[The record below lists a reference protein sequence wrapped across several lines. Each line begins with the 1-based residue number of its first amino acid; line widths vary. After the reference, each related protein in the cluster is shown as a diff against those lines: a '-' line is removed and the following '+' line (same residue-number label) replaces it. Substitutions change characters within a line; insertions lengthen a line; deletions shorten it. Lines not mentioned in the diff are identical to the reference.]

1 MNEWT
6 SSEIISVNIEDELR
20 QSYLDYAMSVIVG
33 RALPD
38 VRDGLKPVHRR
49 VLFAMHELGNVW
61 NKGYKK
67 SARIVGDVVG
77 KYHPHGDGAVYD
89 TLVRMAQTFSL
100 RYTLVDGQGNFGSV
114 DGDSPAAMRYTEVRM
129 SKLTSHLL
137 ADLEKDTVNF
147 VPNYDET
154 ESIPEVLPTRVPNLL
169 INGSAGIAVGMATN
183 IPPHNLSEV
192 ISGVI
197 ALIENPEL
205 TIDELI
211 QHIPGPDFPTAA
223 IINGRAGIIQAYRT
237 GRGKIYV
244 RAKAEILKDAT
255 TGRETIIINEIPYQ
269 VNKAHQIEKI
279 AQLVKE
285 KRLEGISGLRDESDK
300 DGLRMVIEL
309 KRGESGEVVLNNLY
323 SLTQLQ
329 TVFGI
334 NMVAL
339 VDGQPRCLNLKQIME
354 SFIIHRQEVVTRRTL
369 FDLNKAKDRSHILE
383 GLGIALVNIDI
394 VIDLIK
400 KAENPQVAKQQLLER
415 LWVPGQILAML
426 ERAGLNPDSRRDQAY
441 GLIDGSYR
449 LSEVQ
454 VQAILDLRLHKLTG
468 LEQEKIMDE
477 YDEIL
482 VKIRALQDIL
492 ENSELLMRLIKQ
504 ELVEIKE
511 QFGDARKTQIIE
523 SQLDLTAED
532 LIVDEAV
539 VLMLSRQGYVKRQ
552 SLDNYRAQ
560 KRGGRGK
567 SSADVKQ
574 EDIIDQLMIVN
585 THDTVLC
592 FSNFGKLYWLKA
604 YQFPDAGPAAR
615 GKPLNNMLSLAEGE
629 SINTLLA
636 LRDFTQTAFVF
647 LATSRGTI
655 KKVAL
660 ANFARQRANGIIA
673 IDLSEG
679 DYLIGAQL
687 TFGNNDIMLFS
698 DSGKAIR
705 FNEADVRC
713 MGRQAGGVR
722 GIRLKE
728 GQKLVSMLV
737 VDETKDVLTAT
748 ARGYGKRTSLE
759 EFNRINRGG
768 QGVTSIKVNERN
780 GLVVSAMLV
789 SAEDQLMLVSDKGT
803 LVRTRVN
810 EISKVGRAA
819 QGVRLIKLQAGES
832 LVACGRIDDI
842 EEDAADVVMTEGETA
857 ASEQE
862 EGGE

>member
-1 MNEWT
+1 M
-6 SSEIISVNIEDELR
+6 SVNIEDELR

-129 SKLTSHLL
+129 SKLASYLL

-154 ESIPEVLPTRVPNLL
+154 ESIPEVLPARAPNLL

-183 IPPHNLSEV
+183 IPPHNIAEV

-197 ALIENPEL
+197 ALIDNSDL

-244 RAKAEILKDAT
+244 RAKAEILKDSS
-255 TGRETIIINEIPYQ
+255 TGRETIIIHEIPYQ

-279 AQLVKE
+279 AELVKE
-285 KRLEGISGLRDESDK
+285 KRLEGISALRDESDK

-339 VDGQPRCLNLKQIME
+339 VDGQPRLLNLKQIME

-369 FDLNKAKDRSHILE
+369 FELNKAKDRSHILE
-383 GLGIALVNIDI
+383 GLGIALVNIDV

-415 LWVPGQILAML
+415 QWFPGQVLAML

-441 GLIDGSYR
+441 GLIDGQYR

-454 VQAILDLRLHKLTG
+454 VQAILDLRLHRLTG

-482 VKIRALQDIL
+482 IKIRALQDIL
-492 ENSELLMRLIKQ
+492 ENPKLLMRLIKD
-504 ELVEIKE
+504 ELIEIKE

-629 SINTLLA
+629 SVNTLLG

-737 VDETKDVLTAT
+737 VDEAKDVLTAT

-803 LVRTRVN
+803 LVRTRVS

-832 LVACGRIDDI
+832 LVACGRIDDV
-842 EEDAADVVMTEGETA
+842 ESDADIAITEVE
-857 ASEQE
+857 SDLPVQE
-862 EGGE
+862 EGAE

>member
-1 MNEWT
+1 MY

-61 NKGYKK
+61 NKSYKK

-129 SKLTSHLL
+129 SKLTSYLL

-147 VPNYDET
+147 IPNYDET

-183 IPPHNLSEV
+183 IPPHNISEV

-197 ALIENPEL
+197 ALIDNSEL
-205 TIDELI
+205 TIDALI
-211 QHIPGPDFPTAA
+211 DYIPGPDFPTAG

-255 TGRETIIINEIPYQ
+255 TGRETIIIHEIPYQ

-279 AQLVKE
+279 AELVKE
-285 KRLEGISGLRDESDK
+285 KRLEGISAMRDESDK
-300 DGLRMVIEL
+300 DGMRIVIEL
-309 KRGESGEVVLNNLY
+309 KRGESAEVLLNNLY

-334 NMVAL
+334 NIVAL
-339 VDGQPRCLNLKQIME
+339 VDGQPRCLNLKEVLE
-354 SFIIHRQEVVTRRTL
+354 SFIKHRQEVVTRRTL

-383 GLGIALVNIDI
+383 GLGIALVNIDE
-394 VIDLIK
+394 VIELIK
-400 KAENPQVAKQQLLER
+400 KAENPQAAKQELLLR
-415 LWVPGQILAML
+415 SWKPGQILSML
-426 ERAGLNPDSRRDQAY
+426 ERTGMNAALTNGLYQ
-441 GLIDGSYR
+441 LTEI
-449 LSEVQ
+449 Q

-468 LEQEKIMDE
+468 LEQEKIMEE

-482 VKIRALQDIL
+482 AKIKSLRDIL
-492 ENSELLMRLIKQ
+492 ESPVLLMNLIKEELL
-504 ELVEIKE
+504 EIKE
-511 QFGDARKTQIIE
+511 QFGDARKTEIIE
-523 SQLDLTAED
+523 SQLDLTTED
-532 LIVDEAV
+532 LIAEEAV
-539 VLMLSRQGYVKRQ
+539 VIMISQQGYVKRQ

-567 SSADVKQ
+567 SSADVKE

-585 THDTVLC
+585 THDMLLC
-592 FSNFGKLYWLKA
+592 FSNNGRLYWLKG

-615 GKPLNNMLSLAEGE
+615 GRPFNNLLPLAEGE
-629 SINTLLA
+629 RINAVLA
-636 LRDFTQTAFVF
+636 LRDFAQTASVV

-660 ANFARQRANGIIA
+660 EDFSRPRASGIIA
-673 IDLSEG
+673 IDLEEG

-687 TFGNNDIMLFS
+687 TFGDNDIMLFA

-705 FNEADVRC
+705 FHESDVRC

-722 GIRLKE
+722 GIKLQVN
-728 GQKLVSMLV
+728 QKVVAMLV
-737 VDETKDVLTAT
+737 ADETKEVLTAT
-748 ARGYGKRTSLE
+748 ERGFGKRTSLE
-759 EFNRINRGG
+759 EFSRIHRGG

-819 QGVRLIKLQAGES
+819 QGVRLIKLQVGES
-832 LVACGRIDDI
+832 LVACGRIDDV
-842 EEDAADVVMTEGETA
+842 EEDVDVVATNVENLPT
-857 ASEQE
+857 QE
-862 EGGE
+862 EGEEGK

>member
-1 MNEWT
+1 MT
-6 SSEIISVNIEDELR
+6 GLISSEIISVNIEDELR

-129 SKLTSHLL
+129 SKLASYLL

-154 ESIPEVLPTRVPNLL
+154 ESIPEVLPARVPNLL

-183 IPPHNLSEV
+183 IPPHNIAEV

-197 ALIENPEL
+197 ALIDNSDL

-244 RAKAEILKDAT
+244 RAKAEILKDSS
-255 TGRETIIINEIPYQ
+255 TGRETIIIHEIPYQ

-279 AQLVKE
+279 AELVKE
-285 KRLEGISGLRDESDK
+285 KRLEGISALRDESDK

-339 VDGQPRCLNLKQIME
+339 VDGQPRLLNLKQIME

-369 FDLNKAKDRSHILE
+369 FELNKAKDRSHILE
-383 GLGIALVNIDI
+383 GLGIALVNIDV

-415 LWVPGQILAML
+415 QWFPGQVLAML

-441 GLIDGSYR
+441 GLIDGQYR

-454 VQAILDLRLHKLTG
+454 VQAILDLRLHRLTG

-482 VKIRALQDIL
+482 IKIRALQDIL
-492 ENSELLMRLIKQ
+492 ENPKLLMRLIKD
-504 ELVEIKE
+504 ELIEIKE

-629 SINTLLA
+629 SVNTLLG

-737 VDETKDVLTAT
+737 VDEAKDVLTAT

-803 LVRTRVN
+803 LVRTRVS

-832 LVACGRIDDI
+832 LVACGRIDDV
-842 EEDAADVVMTEGETA
+842 ESDADIAITEVE
-857 ASEQE
+857 SDLPVQE
-862 EGGE
+862 EGAE

>member
-1 MNEWT
+1 MT
-6 SSEIISVNIEDELR
+6 SLISSEIISVNIEDELR
-20 QSYLDYAMSVIVG
+20 QSYLAYAMSVIVG

-129 SKLTSHLL
+129 SRLTSHLL

-183 IPPHNLSEV
+183 IPPHNLAEI

-197 ALIENPEL
+197 ALIDNAEL

-211 QHIPGPDFPTAA
+211 EHIPGPDFPTAA

-244 RAKAEILKDAT
+244 RAKANILKDAT

-279 AQLVKE
+279 AELVKE
-285 KRLEGISGLRDESDK
+285 KRLEGISALRDESDK
-300 DGLRMVIEL
+300 DGMRIVVEL

-334 NMVAL
+334 NVVAL
-339 VDGQPRCLNLKQIME
+339 VDGQPRVLNLKQVLE
-354 SFIIHRQEVVTRRTL
+354 AFIKHRQEVVTRRTL

-383 GLGIALVNIDI
+383 GLGIALVNIDE
-394 VIDLIK
+394 VIALIK
-400 KAENPQVAKQQLLER
+400 KAENPQVAKQELLLR
-415 LWVPGQILAML
+415 SWQPGQILAML
-426 ERAGLNPDSRRDQAY
+426 ERAGINAALTH
-441 GLIDGSYR
+441 GLYQ
-449 LSEVQ
+449 LTEVQ

-468 LEQEKIMDE
+468 LEQEKIMEE

-482 VKIRALQDIL
+482 AKIKSLRDIL
-492 ENSELLMRLIKQ
+492 ESPTLLMNLIKA
-504 ELVEIKE
+504 ELIEIKE
-511 QFGDARKTQIIE
+511 QFSDARKTQILE
-523 SQLDLTAED
+523 SQLDLTTED

-574 EDIIDQLMIVN
+574 EDIVDQLMIVN

-629 SINTLLA
+629 SVNTLLA
-636 LRDFTQTAFVF
+636 LRDFTQTAFVV

-673 IDLSEG
+673 IDLTEG

-687 TFGNNDIMLFS
+687 TFGDNDIMLFS

-705 FNEADVRC
+705 FNEGDVRC

-759 EFNRINRGG
+759 EFHRINRGG

-842 EEDAADVVMTEGETA
+842 EEENDVDIAIT
-857 ASEQE
+857 QE
-862 EGGE
+862 

>member
-1 MNEWT
+1 MT
-6 SSEIISVNIEDELR
+6 GLISSEIISVNIEDELR

-129 SKLTSHLL
+129 SKLTSYLL

-183 IPPHNLSEV
+183 IPPHNISEV
-192 ISGVI
+192 VSGVI

-211 QHIPGPDFPTAA
+211 QYIPGPDFPTAA
-223 IINGRAGIIQAYRT
+223 IINGRAGIVQAYKT

-255 TGRETIIINEIPYQ
+255 TSRETIIINEIPYQ

-279 AQLVKE
+279 AELVKE
-285 KRLEGISGLRDESDK
+285 KRLEGISAMRDESDK
-300 DGLRMVIEL
+300 DGMRIVIEL
-309 KRGESGEVVLNNLY
+309 KKGESGEVVLNNLY

-339 VDGQPRCLNLKQIME
+339 VDGQPRCLNLKEVME
-354 SFIIHRQEVVTRRTL
+354 SFIIHRKEVVTRRTL

-383 GLGIALVNIDI
+383 GLGIALVNIDE
-394 VIDLIK
+394 VIELIK
-400 KAENPQVAKQQLLER
+400 KAENPSAAKQELLLR
-415 LWVPGQILAML
+415 SWKPGQILSML
-426 ERAGLNPDSRRDQAY
+426 ERTGMNAALVNGLYQ
-441 GLIDGSYR
+441 LTEI
-449 LSEVQ
+449 Q

-468 LEQEKIMDE
+468 LEQEKIMEE

-482 VKIRALQDIL
+482 AKIKALRDIL
-492 ENSELLMRLIKQ
+492 ESPALLMNVIKEELI
-504 ELVEIKE
+504 EIKE
-511 QFGDARKTQIIE
+511 QFGDGRKTQIIE
-523 SQLDLTAED
+523 SQLDLSAED
-532 LIVDEAV
+532 LIVDEPVA
-539 VLMLSRQGYVKRQ
+539 LMLSRQGYVKRQ

-567 SSADVKQ
+567 SSADVKE

-629 SINTLLA
+629 SVNTLLA
-636 LRDFTQTAFVF
+636 LRDFAQTAFIF

-660 ANFARQRANGIIA
+660 EKFARQRANGLIA

-687 TFGNNDIMLFS
+687 TYGDNDIMLFS

-705 FNEADVRC
+705 FHEGDVRC
-713 MGRQAGGVR
+713 MGRKASGVR

-803 LVRTRVN
+803 LVRTRVS

-832 LVACGRIDDI
+832 LVACGRIDDV
-842 EEDAADVVMTEGETA
+842 EDEIDCTSNQDALDSESDEADLEV
-857 ASEQE
+857 
-862 EGGE
+862 

>member
-1 MNEWT
+1 MT
-6 SSEIISVNIEDELR
+6 GLISSEIISVNIEDELR

-129 SKLTSHLL
+129 SKLASYLL
-137 ADLEKDTVNF
+137 ADLEKETVNF

-154 ESIPEVLPTRVPNLL
+154 ESIPEVLPARVPNLL

-183 IPPHNLSEV
+183 IPPHNIAEV

-197 ALIENPEL
+197 ALIDNSDL

-244 RAKAEILKDAT
+244 RAKAEILKDAS

-279 AQLVKE
+279 AELVKE
-285 KRLEGISGLRDESDK
+285 KRLEGISALRDESDK

-339 VDGQPRCLNLKQIME
+339 VDGQPRLLNLKQIME

-383 GLGIALVNIDI
+383 GLGIALVNIDV

-400 KAENPQVAKQQLLER
+400 KAENPQIAKQQLLER
-415 LWVPGQILAML
+415 QWFPGQVLAML
-426 ERAGLNPDSRRDQAY
+426 QRAGLNPDSRRDQAY
-441 GLIDGSYR
+441 GLIDGQYR

-454 VQAILDLRLHKLTG
+454 VQAILDLRLHRLTG

-482 VKIRALQDIL
+482 IKIRALQDIL
-492 ENSELLMRLIKQ
+492 ENPQLLMRLIKN
-504 ELVEIKE
+504 ELIEIKE

-629 SINTLLA
+629 SVNTLLA

-713 MGRQAGGVR
+713 MGRQASGVR

-803 LVRTRVN
+803 LVRTRVS

-832 LVACGRIDDI
+832 LVACGRIDDV
-842 EEDAADVVMTEGETA
+842 EDDADVAITEVE
-857 ASEQE
+857 SDLPVQE
-862 EGGE
+862 EGAE

>member
-1 MNEWT
+1 MTGLT
-6 SSEIISVNIEDELR
+6 SSEIISVNIEDELQ

-137 ADLEKDTVNF
+137 ADLEKDTVNY

-154 ESIPEVLPTRVPNLL
+154 ESIPDVLPTRVPNLL
-169 INGSAGIAVGMATN
+169 INGSSGIAVGMATN
-183 IPPHNLSEV
+183 IPPHNLAEV
-192 ISGVI
+192 VSGVI
-197 ALIENPEL
+197 ALIDNSEL

-211 QHIPGPDFPTAA
+211 QYIPGPDFPTAA

-279 AQLVKE
+279 AELVKE
-285 KRLEGISGLRDESDK
+285 KRLEGISALRDESDK

-339 VDGQPRCLNLKQIME
+339 VDGQPRCLNLKEVME
-354 SFIIHRQEVVTRRTL
+354 SFIKHRQEVVTRRTL

-383 GLGIALVNIDI
+383 GLGIALVNIDE

-400 KAENPQVAKQQLLER
+400 KANNPQIAKQELLLR
-415 LWVPGQILAML
+415 TWKPGQILSML
-426 ERAGLNPDSRRDQAY
+426 ERAGINAALTN
-441 GLIDGSYR
+441 GLYQLTEI
-449 LSEVQ
+449 Q

-468 LEQEKIMDE
+468 LEQEKIMEE

-482 VKIRALQDIL
+482 AKIKALRDIL
-492 ENSELLMRLIKQ
+492 ENSELLMRLIKE

-567 SSADVKQ
+567 SSADVKE

-629 SINTLLA
+629 SVNTLLA

-713 MGRQAGGVR
+713 MGRQASGVR

-789 SAEDQLMLVSDKGT
+789 CAEDQLMLVSDKGT
-803 LVRTRVN
+803 LVRTRVS

-819 QGVRLIKLQAGES
+819 QGVRLMKLQAGES
-832 LVACGRIDDI
+832 LVACGRID
-842 EEDAADVVMTEGETA
+842 EVEDDANVAISDAESNSPA
-857 ASEQE
+857 QE
-862 EGGE
+862 EGDE

>member
-1 MNEWT
+1 MY

-49 VLFAMHELGNVW
+49 VLYAMHELSNAW
-61 NKGYKK
+61 NKSYKK

-100 RYTLVDGQGNFGSV
+100 RYVLVDGQGNFGSV

-129 SKLTSHLL
+129 SRLTSELL
-137 ADLEKDTVNF
+137 ADLEKDTVDF
-147 VPNYDET
+147 ISNYDET
-154 ESIPEVLPTRVPNLL
+154 ETIPAVLPTRVPNLL
-169 INGSAGIAVGMATN
+169 INGSSGIAVGMATN

-192 ISGVI
+192 INGTL
-197 ALIENPEL
+197 ALIDNPAME
-205 TIDELI
+205 IDELI
-211 QHIPGPDFPTAA
+211 QHIPGPDFPTCG
-223 IINGRAGIIQAYRT
+223 IINGRAGIIQAYKT
-237 GRGKIYV
+237 GRGKIYLRA
-244 RAKAEILKDAT
+244 RAKIERDEST
-255 TGRETIIINEIPYQ
+255 NRETIVINEIPYQ
-269 VNKAHQIEKI
+269 VNKALQIEKI
-279 AQLVKE
+279 AELVKE
-285 KRLEGISGLRDESDK
+285 KRIEGISAMRDESDK
-300 DGLRMVIEL
+300 DGMRIVIEM
-309 KRGESGEVVLNNLY
+309 KRGESGEVMLNNLY

-339 VDGQPRCLNLKQIME
+339 IDGQPKCLNLKEILQA
-354 SFIIHRQEVVTRRTL
+354 FVRHRQEVVTRRTL
-369 FDLNKAKDRSHILE
+369 CELNKAKDRAHILE
-383 GLGIALVNIDI
+383 GLGIALVNIDE
-394 VIDLIK
+394 VIELIK
-400 KAENPQVAKQQLLER
+400 KAENPASAKQQLLEK
-415 LWVPGQILAML
+415 LWRPGQILSML
-426 ERAGLNPDSRRDQAY
+426 ERAAITVALTNSLYQ
-441 GLIDGSYR
+441 LTEI
-449 LSEVQ
+449 Q

-468 LEQEKIMDE
+468 LEQEKIMEE

-482 VKIRALQDIL
+482 VKIKALQDIL
-492 ENSELLMRLIKQ
+492 NSPTLLMNVIKEELQDIKQ
-504 ELVEIKE
+504 
-511 QFGDARKTQIIE
+511 QYGDARKTDIIE

-532 LIVDEAV
+532 LIADESV
-539 VLMLSRQGYVKRQ
+539 VLMISRQGYVKRQ

-567 SSADVKQ
+567 SSADVKE

-585 THDTVLC
+585 THDMILC
-592 FSNFGKLYWLKA
+592 FSNRGRLYWLKA

-615 GKPLNNMLSLAEGE
+615 GKPLNNLLPLAEGE
-629 SINTLLA
+629 SVNALLA
-636 LRDFTQTAFVF
+636 LRDFTQTAFVV

-660 ANFARQRANGIIA
+660 EDFSRPRASGIIA
-673 IDLSEG
+673 IDLDEG
-679 DYLIGAQL
+679 DYLIGAAL
-687 TFGNNDIMLFS
+687 TNGENDIMLFA

-705 FNEADVRC
+705 FHESDVRC

-722 GIRLKE
+722 GI
-728 GQKLVSMLV
+728 KLQAKQNVVAMLV
-737 VDETKDVLTAT
+737 ADETKDVLTAT
-748 ARGYGKRTSLE
+748 ERGFGKRTSLE
-759 EFNRINRGG
+759 EFGRIHRGG

-789 SAEDQLMLVSDKGT
+789 TAEDQLMLVSDKGT

-819 QGVRLIKLQAGES
+819 QGVRLINLQAGES
-832 LVACGRIDDI
+832 LVACGRIDDV
-842 EEDAADVVMTEGETA
+842 E
-857 ASEQE
+857 SEALS
-862 EGGE
+862 

>member
-1 MNEWT
+1 MTGLT

-129 SKLTSHLL
+129 SKLTAHLL

-147 VPNYDET
+147 LPNYDET
-154 ESIPEVLPTRVPNLL
+154 EFIPEVLPTRVPNLL
-169 INGSAGIAVGMATN
+169 INGSSGIAVGMATN
-183 IPPHNLSEV
+183 IPPHNLAEV
-192 ISGVI
+192 VSGVI
-197 ALIENPEL
+197 ALIDNSEL

-211 QHIPGPDFPTAA
+211 QYIPGPDFPTAA

-279 AQLVKE
+279 AELVKE
-285 KRLEGISGLRDESDK
+285 KRLEGISALRDESDK

-339 VDGQPRCLNLKQIME
+339 IDGQPRCLNLKQVME
-354 SFIIHRQEVVTRRTL
+354 SFIKHRQEVVTRRTL

-383 GLGIALVNIDI
+383 GLGIALVNIDE
-394 VIDLIK
+394 VIELIK
-400 KAENPQVAKQQLLER
+400 KAENPQIAKQELLLR
-415 LWVPGQILAML
+415 SWKPGQILSML
-426 ERAGLNPDSRRDQAY
+426 ERAGINAALTN
-441 GLIDGSYR
+441 GLYQLTEI
-449 LSEVQ
+449 Q

-468 LEQEKIMDE
+468 LEQEKIMEE

-482 VKIRALQDIL
+482 AKIKALRDIL
-492 ENSELLMRLIKQ
+492 ESPTLLMNVIKA

-511 QFGDARKTQIIE
+511 QFGDARKTEIIE

-629 SINTLLA
+629 SVNTLLA

-660 ANFARQRANGIIA
+660 ANFSRQRANGIIA

-687 TFGNNDIMLFS
+687 THGDNDIMLFS

-705 FNEADVRC
+705 FHEGDVRC

-803 LVRTRVN
+803 LVRTRVS

-832 LVACGRIDDI
+832 LVACGRIDDV
-842 EEDAADVVMTEGETA
+842 EDDADVTAVDAESNSPAPEESGE
-857 ASEQE
+857 
-862 EGGE
+862 

>member
-1 MNEWT
+1 MT
-6 SSEIISVNIEDELR
+6 GLISSEIISVNIEDELR

-61 NKGYKK
+61 NKTYKK

-129 SKLTSHLL
+129 SRLTAHLL

-154 ESIPEVLPTRVPNLL
+154 ESIPDVLPTRVPNLL
-169 INGSAGIAVGMATN
+169 INGSSGIAVGMATN
-183 IPPHNLSEV
+183 IPPHNLAEV
-192 ISGVI
+192 VSGVI
-197 ALIENPEL
+197 ALIDNAEL

-211 QHIPGPDFPTAA
+211 QYIPGPDFPTAA

-279 AQLVKE
+279 AELVKE
-285 KRLEGISGLRDESDK
+285 KRLEGISALRDESDK
-300 DGLRMVIEL
+300 DGMRIVVEL

-339 VDGQPRCLNLKQIME
+339 VDGQPRCLNLKEIME
-354 SFIIHRQEVVTRRTL
+354 SFIKHRQEVVTRRTL

-383 GLGIALVNIDI
+383 GLGIALVNIDE

-400 KAENPQVAKQQLLER
+400 KANNPQIAKQELLLR
-415 LWVPGQILAML
+415 TWKPGQILSML
-426 ERAGLNPDSRRDQAY
+426 ERAGINAALTN
-441 GLIDGSYR
+441 GLYQLTEI
-449 LSEVQ
+449 Q

-468 LEQEKIMDE
+468 LEQEKIMEE

-482 VKIRALQDIL
+482 AKIKALRDIL
-492 ENSELLMRLIKQ
+492 ENPELLMKLIKE
-504 ELVEIKE
+504 ELVEVKE
-511 QFGDARKTQIIE
+511 QFGDARKTEIIE

-629 SINTLLA
+629 SVNTLLA

-655 KKVAL
+655 KKVNL

-803 LVRTRVN
+803 LVRTRVS

-832 LVACGRIDDI
+832 LVACGRIDDV
-842 EEDAADVVMTEGETA
+842 EDEADADADADVVVTDGE
-857 ASEQE
+857 S
-862 EGGE
+862 

>member
-1 MNEWT
+1 MT
-6 SSEIISVNIEDELR
+6 GLISSEIISVNIEDELR

-129 SKLTSHLL
+129 SKLASYLL
-137 ADLEKDTVNF
+137 ADLEKETVNF

-154 ESIPEVLPTRVPNLL
+154 ESIPEVLPARVPNLL

-183 IPPHNLSEV
+183 IPPHNIAEV

-197 ALIENPEL
+197 ALIDNADL

-211 QHIPGPDFPTAA
+211 QYIPGPDFPTAA

-244 RAKAEILKDAT
+244 RAKAEILKDAS

-279 AQLVKE
+279 AELVKE
-285 KRLEGISGLRDESDK
+285 KRLEGISALRDESDK

-339 VDGQPRCLNLKQIME
+339 VDGQPRLLNLKQIME

-383 GLGIALVNIDI
+383 GLGIALVNIDV

-400 KAENPQVAKQQLLER
+400 KAENPQIAKQQLLER
-415 LWVPGQILAML
+415 QWFPGQVLAML

-441 GLIDGSYR
+441 GLIDGQYR

-454 VQAILDLRLHKLTG
+454 VQAILDLRLHRLTG

-482 VKIRALQDIL
+482 IKIRALQDIL
-492 ENSELLMRLIKQ
+492 ENPELLMRLIKN
-504 ELVEIKE
+504 ELIEIKE

-629 SINTLLA
+629 SVNTLLA

-713 MGRQAGGVR
+713 MGRQASGVR

-803 LVRTRVN
+803 LVRTRVS

-832 LVACGRIDDI
+832 LVACGRIDDV
-842 EEDAADVVMTEGETA
+842 EDDADVAITEVE
-857 ASEQE
+857 SDLPVQE
-862 EGGE
+862 EGAE

>member
-1 MNEWT
+1 MT
-6 SSEIISVNIEDELR
+6 GLISSEIISVSIEDELQ
-20 QSYLDYAMSVIVG
+20 QSYLAYAMSVIVG

-129 SKLTSHLL
+129 SKLASYLL
-137 ADLEKDTVNF
+137 ADLEKDTVDF

-154 ESIPEVLPTRVPNLL
+154 ESIPEVLPARVPNLL

-183 IPPHNLSEV
+183 IPPHNIAEV

-197 ALIENPEL
+197 ALIDNADL

-244 RAKAEILKDAT
+244 RAKAEILKDAS

-279 AQLVKE
+279 AELVKE
-285 KRLEGISGLRDESDK
+285 KRLEGISALRDESDK

-339 VDGQPRCLNLKQIME
+339 VDGQPRLLNLKQIME

-383 GLGIALVNIDI
+383 GLGIALVNIDV

-400 KAENPQVAKQQLLER
+400 KAENPQIAKQQLLER
-415 LWVPGQILAML
+415 LWIPGQVLAML

-441 GLIDGSYR
+441 GLIDGQYR

-454 VQAILDLRLHKLTG
+454 VQAILDLRLHRLTG

-482 VKIRALQDIL
+482 IKIRALQDIL
-492 ENSELLMRLIKQ
+492 ENPELLMRLIKE
-504 ELVEIKE
+504 ELIEIKE
-511 QFGDARKTQIIE
+511 HFGDARKTQIIE

-629 SINTLLA
+629 SVNTLLA

-713 MGRQAGGVR
+713 MGRQASGVR

-803 LVRTRVN
+803 LVRTRVS

-832 LVACGRIDDI
+832 LVACGRIDDV
-842 EEDAADVVMTEGETA
+842 EDDVDIAITDVEPNLPV
-857 ASEQE
+857 QE

>member
-1 MNEWT
+1 MTEWT
-6 SSEIISVNIEDELR
+6 SSEIISVNIEDELQ
-20 QSYLDYAMSVIVG
+20 QSYLAYAMSVIVG

-129 SKLTSHLL
+129 SRLTSHLL
-137 ADLEKDTVNF
+137 ADLEKNTVNF
-147 VPNYDET
+147 LPNYDET
-154 ESIPEVLPTRVPNLL
+154 EFIPEVLPTRVPNLL
-169 INGSAGIAVGMATN
+169 INGSSGIAVGMATN
-183 IPPHNLSEV
+183 IPPHNLAEV
-192 ISGVI
+192 VSGVI
-197 ALIENPEL
+197 ALIDNPEL

-211 QHIPGPDFPTAA
+211 QYIPGPDFPTAA

-279 AQLVKE
+279 AELVKE
-285 KRLEGISGLRDESDK
+285 KRLEGISALRDESDK

-339 VDGQPRCLNLKQIME
+339 IDGQPRCLNLKEVME
-354 SFIIHRQEVVTRRTL
+354 SFIKHRQEVVTRRTL

-383 GLGIALVNIDI
+383 GLGIALVNIDE

-400 KAENPQVAKQQLLER
+400 KANNPQIAKQELLLR
-415 LWVPGQILAML
+415 SWKPGQILSML
-426 ERAGLNPDSRRDQAY
+426 ERAGINAALTN
-441 GLIDGSYR
+441 GLYQ
-449 LSEVQ
+449 LTEVQ
-454 VQAILDLRLHKLTG
+454 VQAILDLRLHRLTG
-468 LEQEKIMDE
+468 LEQEKIMEE

-482 VKIRALQDIL
+482 AKIKALRDIL
-492 ENSELLMRLIKQ
+492 ENPELLMKLIKE

-629 SINTLLA
+629 SVNTLLA

-660 ANFARQRANGIIA
+660 ANFSRQRANGIIA

-713 MGRQAGGVR
+713 MGRQASGVR

-803 LVRTRVN
+803 LVRTRVS

-819 QGVRLIKLQAGES
+819 QGVRLIKLQTGES

-842 EEDAADVVMTEGETA
+842 EEDVIVDEVESNLPV
-857 ASEQE
+857 QE
-862 EGGE
+862 ESGE

>member
-1 MNEWT
+1 MTEWT

-49 VLFAMHELGNVW
+49 VLFAMHELSNAW
-61 NKGYKK
+61 NKPYKK

-129 SKLTSHLL
+129 SRLTHQLL
-137 ADLEKDTVNF
+137 ADIEKETVNYL
-147 VPNYDET
+147 PNYDES
-154 ESIPEVLPTRVPNLL
+154 EWIPEVLPTRVPNLL

-192 ISGVI
+192 INGVV
-197 ALIENPEL
+197 ALIDNPNL

-211 QHIPGPDFPTAA
+211 DYIPGPDFPTCG
-223 IINGRAGIIQAYRT
+223 IINGRAGIVQAYKT
-237 GRGKIYV
+237 GKGRIYI
-244 RAKAEILKDAT
+244 RAKANIIRDEAT
-255 TGRETIIINEIPYQ
+255 NRETIIINEIPYQ
-269 VNKAHQIEKI
+269 INKAQQIEKI
-279 AQLVKE
+279 AELVKE
-285 KRLEGISGLRDESDK
+285 KRIEGISALRDESDK
-300 DGLRMVIEL
+300 DGMRIVIEL
-309 KRGESGEVVLNNLY
+309 KRGESGEVMLNNLY
-323 SLTQLQ
+323 ALTQLQ

-339 VDGQPRCLNLKQIME
+339 INGQPKLLNLKEVME
-354 SFIIHRQEVVTRRTL
+354 AFIIHRQEVVTRRTL
-369 FDLNKAKDRSHILE
+369 FDMNKAKDRAHILE
-383 GLGIALVNIDI
+383 GLGVALVNIDE
-394 VIDLIK
+394 VIELIK
-400 KAENPQVAKQQLLER
+400 KANNPTVAKQELLAKQWR
-415 LWVPGQILAML
+415 PGQISAML
-426 ERAGLNPDSRRDQAY
+426 ERTGAIVTQLVNGLYQ
-441 GLIDGSYR
+441 LTEI
-449 LSEVQ
+449 Q
-454 VQAILDLRLHKLTG
+454 VQAILDLRLHRLTG
-468 LEQEKIMDE
+468 LEQEKIIAE
-477 YDEIL
+477 YEEIL
-482 VKIRALQDIL
+482 IKIKALRDIL
-492 ENSELLMRLIKQ
+492 ESPELLMNLIKT
-504 ELVEIKE
+504 ELLEVKE
-511 QFGDARKTQIIE
+511 QFGDVRKTEIVE

-532 LIVDEAV
+532 LIVDESV

-567 SSADVKQ
+567 SSADVKE
-574 EDIIDQLMIVN
+574 EDIIDQLCIVE
-585 THDTVLC
+585 THDTILC
-592 FSNFGKLYWLKA
+592 FSNVGKVYWLKA

-615 GKPLNNMLSLAEGE
+615 GRPMNNLLPLEEGE

-636 LRDFTQTAFVF
+636 LRDFTQTAFIF
-647 LATSRGTI
+647 FATANGRI

-660 ANFARQRANGIIA
+660 EKFSRPRANGIIA
-673 IDLSEG
+673 IKLDEN

-687 TFGNNDIMLFS
+687 TFGDNELMLFS

-705 FNEADVRC
+705 FHESDARC
-713 MGRQAGGVR
+713 MGRQTGGVR
-722 GIRLKE
+722 GIRLKA

-780 GLVVSAMLV
+780 GLVVAAMLV

-803 LVRTRVN
+803 LVRTRVS
-810 EISKVGRAA
+810 EISKVGRVA
-819 QGVRLIKLQAGES
+819 QGVRLIKLQTGES
-832 LVACGRIDDI
+832 LVACGRIDDV
-842 EEDAADVVMTEGETA
+842 EEDADIAITDVEADLPA
-857 ASEQE
+857 QE
-862 EGGE
+862 ESGE

>member
-1 MNEWT
+1 MTSLT

-49 VLFAMHELGNVW
+49 VLFAMHELSNVW
-61 NKGYKK
+61 NKPYKK

-129 SKLTSHLL
+129 SRLTHQLL
-137 ADLEKDTVNF
+137 ADIEKETVNYL
-147 VPNYDET
+147 PNYDET
-154 ESIPEVLPTRVPNLL
+154 EWIPEVLPTRVPNLL

-192 ISGVI
+192 INGVI
-197 ALIENPEL
+197 ALIDNSQL
-205 TIDELI
+205 SIDELI
-211 QHIPGPDFPTAA
+211 EYIPGPDFPTCG
-223 IINGRAGIIQAYRT
+223 IINGRAGIVQAYKT
-237 GRGKIYV
+237 GKGRIYI
-244 RAKAEILKDAT
+244 RAKATILRDESSN
-255 TGRETIIINEIPYQ
+255 RETIIINEIPYQ

-279 AQLVKE
+279 AELVKE
-285 KRLEGISGLRDESDK
+285 KRLEGISALRDESDK
-300 DGLRMVIEL
+300 DGLRIVVEL

-339 VDGQPRCLNLKQIME
+339 INGQPRLLNLKEVME
-354 SFIIHRQEVVTRRTL
+354 AFIIHRQEVVTRRTL
-369 FDLNKAKDRSHILE
+369 FDMNKAKDRAHILE
-383 GLGIALVNIDI
+383 GLGVALVNIDE
-394 VIDLIK
+394 VIELIK
-400 KAENPQVAKQQLLER
+400 KANNPTIAKQELLEKQWR
-415 LWVPGQILAML
+415 PGQILGML
-426 ERAGLNPDSRRDQAY
+426 ERTGATANQLVNGLYQ
-441 GLIDGSYR
+441 LTEI
-449 LSEVQ
+449 Q
-454 VQAILDLRLHKLTG
+454 VQAILDLRLHRLTG
-468 LEQEKIMDE
+468 LEQEKIIAE
-477 YDEIL
+477 YEEIL
-482 VKIRALQDIL
+482 IKIKALRDIL
-492 ENSELLMRLIKQ
+492 ESPELLMNLIKT
-504 ELVEIKE
+504 ELLEVKE
-511 QFGDARKTQIIE
+511 QFGDERKTQIVE

-532 LIVDEAV
+532 LIVDESV

-567 SSADVKQ
+567 SSADVKE
-574 EDIIDQLMIVN
+574 EDIIDQLRIVA
-585 THDTVLC
+585 THDTILC
-592 FSNFGKLYWLKA
+592 FSNFGKVYWLKA

-615 GKPLNNMLSLAEGE
+615 GRPLNNILALSEGE
-629 SINTLLA
+629 NINTLLA
-636 LRDFTQTAFVF
+636 LRDFSQTAFVF
-647 LATSRGTI
+647 LATAKGTI

-660 ANFARQRANGIIA
+660 EQFSRPRSNGIIA
-673 IDLSEG
+673 IDLDEN
-679 DYLIGAQL
+679 DYVIGAQL
-687 TFGNNDIMLFS
+687 TFGDNEIMLFS

-705 FNEADVRC
+705 FHESDVRC

-722 GIRLKE
+722 GIKLKAD
-728 GQKLVSMLV
+728 QKLVAMLV
-737 VDETKDVLTAT
+737 ADETKDVLTAT
-748 ARGYGKRTSLE
+748 QHGFGKRTSLE
-759 EFNRINRGG
+759 EFSRIHRGG

-789 SAEDQLMLVSDKGT
+789 TAEDQLMLVSDKGT
-803 LVRTRVN
+803 LVRTRIN

-819 QGVRLIKLQAGES
+819 QGVRLIKLQVGEF
-832 LVACGRIDDI
+832 LVACGRIDDV
-842 EEDAADVVMTEGETA
+842 EDDVESSAQV
-857 ASEQE
+857 QE
-862 EGGE
+862 ESSE